1 MLLLPLVVAQGAR
14 RAGVVALS
22 PADAVTAGRAALVG
36 GCAALVADALASGMT
51 SAKLLVGMA
60 TVALV
65 LDAVD
70 GRVAR
75 STGTVSAFG
84 ARFDMEVDAYLLLV
98 LSTHATTVVG
108 GWAIAI
114 GAMRYLFVAAGWA
127 MPWLRGELPPR
138 YSAKIVAAAQGVV
151 LVVVAAHVLPPPW
164 PVLVT
169 ALALGTLVWSFAT
182 SVTWLWRHCVGPQ

>member
-1 MLLLPLVVAQGAR
+1 MVAQGAR
-14 RAGVVALS
+14 RAGVVALG
-22 PADAVTAGRAALVG
+22 PADVVTATRTVLVG
-36 GCAALVADALASGMT
+36 GCAALVADGLAGGMT
-51 SAKLLVGMA
+51 SAGLLVGTA

-98 LSTHATTVVG
+98 LSMHATTVVG

-114 GAMRYLFVAAGWA
+114 GAMRYVFVAAGWA

-151 LVVVAAHVLPPPW
+151 LVVVITQVLPPPW
-164 PVLVT
+164 PVLIT
-169 ALALGTLVWSFAT
+169 ALALGALVWSFAT
-182 SVTWLWRHCVGPQ
+182 SVTWLWRHRVGRR